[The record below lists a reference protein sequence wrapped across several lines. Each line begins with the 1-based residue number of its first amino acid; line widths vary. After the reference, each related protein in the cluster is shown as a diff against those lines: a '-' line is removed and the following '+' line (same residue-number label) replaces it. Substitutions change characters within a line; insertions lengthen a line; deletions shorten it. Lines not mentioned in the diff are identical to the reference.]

1 MLGFLLFKNSYLNIE
16 GRGQGIF
23 PLLAIFI
30 KFHCGNFVKN
40 CLWTSIG
47 SACCL
52 GKISKWILRC
62 IVSLLKTEAALPSAL
77 TEKFLKKFS

>member
-47 SACCL
+47 SACY
-52 GKISKWILRC
+52 GYQE
-62 IVSLLKTEAALPSAL
+62 LLTIGVI
-77 TEKFLKKFS
+77 TTF